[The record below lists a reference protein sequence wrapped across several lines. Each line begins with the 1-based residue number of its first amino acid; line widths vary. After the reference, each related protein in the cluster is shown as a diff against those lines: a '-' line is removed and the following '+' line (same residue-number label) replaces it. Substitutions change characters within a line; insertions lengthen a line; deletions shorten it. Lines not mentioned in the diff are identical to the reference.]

1 LGGVGADRGSA
12 PDSGGPSAPPVAR
25 ASAGVVAAGGPMVEV
40 TFGQDCRVIEPAG
53 RQVLLRDAGGLTP
66 GTNVTNSG
74 AAGRSSV
81 WSPGGHGLSASPW
94 MCSDIASIGSGDFG
108 RPVR

>member
-1 LGGVGADRGSA
+1 VLTA
-12 PDSGGPSAPPVAR
+12 GPRLTQAALPRRQWPAHP
-25 ASAGVVAAGGPMVEV
+25 AGVVLRAGRWLRTHVRTLTAVLLSP
-40 TFGQDCRVIEPAG
+40 QG

-66 GTNVTNSG
+66 GTGVTNSG